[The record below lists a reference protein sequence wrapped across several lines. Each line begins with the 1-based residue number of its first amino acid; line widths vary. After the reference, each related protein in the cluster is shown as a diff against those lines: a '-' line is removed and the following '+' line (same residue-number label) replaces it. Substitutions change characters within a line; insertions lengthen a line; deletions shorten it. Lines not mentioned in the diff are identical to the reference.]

1 MPSATAGPPTNS
13 RSNPT
18 GVSHARH
25 HQPRQW
31 HPRDQLA
38 RPPVN
43 ALNLELLRALRAAID
58 DSVRDGVR
66 GIVLSGAKGLF
77 SAGVDVPALLA
88 RDRAGVREYWRELFS
103 LCGTLARAPI
113 PLVAAIT
120 GHSPAGGA
128 VLALFCD
135 YRVMAEG
142 PYRIGLNEVQVG
154 LIVPEAIQLALRRVV
169 GTYRAERLLVSGA
182 MLDAADA
189 LACGFVDE
197 LTGVDQVTTRAL
209 HWLGELLA
217 LPPHAMLATRT
228 LAPRRSRRRLCR
240 SGCPAAGRLHRCV
253 LPSTDAGSAAA
264 IGDATQNQK

>member
-1 MPSATAGPPTNS
+1 MLNLTNHDGI
-13 RSNPT
+13 REI
-18 GVSHARH
+18 
-25 HQPRQW
+25 
-31 HPRDQLA
+31 QLA

-43 ALNLELLRALRAAID
+43 ALNLELLRTLRAAVD

-66 GIVLSGAKGLF
+66 GIVLSGAPGLF
-77 SAGVDVPALLA
+77 SAGVDVPALLG
-88 RDRAGVREYWRELFS
+88 RDRAGVLEYWREFFAV
-103 LCGTLARAPI
+103 CATLARAPI

-169 GTYRAERLLVSGA
+169 GTYRAERLLVAGA
-182 MLDAADA
+182 MIESSQA

-197 LTGVDQVTTRAL
+197 LAGADQVTTRAL
-209 HWLGELLA
+209 HWLGALLA
-217 LPPHAMLATRT
+217 LPPHAMLATRK
-228 LAPRRSRRRLCR
+228 LARADL
-240 SGCPAAGRLHRCV
+240 
-253 LPSTDAGSAAA
+253 AAA
-264 IGDATQNQK
+264 YADPDALPLDDFVEAFFHPQTQAVLQQLVARLKEKK

>member
-1 MPSATAGPPTNS
+1 MLKLT
-13 RSNPT
+13 
-18 GVSHARH
+18 H
-25 HQPRQW
+25 HDSIREI
-31 HPRDQLA
+31 QLA

-43 ALNLELLRALRAAID
+43 ALNLELLRAIRAAVD
-58 DSVRDGVR
+58 DSVREGMR
-66 GIVLSGAKGLF
+66 GIVLSGAPGLF

-88 RDRAGVREYWRELFS
+88 LDRAGVLAYWREFFA
-103 LCGTLARAPI
+103 LCATLARAPI
-113 PLVAAIT
+113 PMVAAIG

-135 YRVMAEG
+135 YRIMAEG

-169 GTYRAERLLVSGA
+169 GSYRAERLLVSGA
-182 MLDAADA
+182 MIDSAAA

-217 LPPHAMLATRT
+217 LPSHAMLATRA
-228 LAPRRSRRRLCR
+228 LARADLLAAYAD
-240 SGCPAAGRLHRCV
+240 PAALPLDGFVDAFFHPQTQAVLQQLVARLRE
-253 LPSTDAGSAAA
+253 
-264 IGDATQNQK
+264 KK

>member
-1 MPSATAGPPTNS
+1 MLNITDHDNAI
-13 RSNPT
+13 REI
-18 GVSHARH
+18 
-25 HQPRQW
+25 
-31 HPRDQLA
+31 QLA

-43 ALNLELLRALRAAID
+43 ALNLELLRTLRSAID
-58 DSVRDGVR
+58 QSVRDGMR

-88 RDRAGVREYWRELFS
+88 RDRAGVREYWRELFAV
-103 LCGTLARAPI
+103 CGTLARAPI

-169 GTYRAERLLVSGA
+169 GPYRAERLLVSGA
-182 MLDAADA
+182 MIEAADA

-197 LTGVDQVTTRAL
+197 LTGVDQVATRAL

-217 LPPHAMLATRT
+217 LPAHAMLATRT
-228 LAPRRSRRRLCR
+228 LARADL
-240 SGCPAAGRLHRCV
+240 AAAYADIDA
-253 LPSTDAGSAAA
+253 LPLEDFTDAFFHPQ
-264 IGDATQNQK
+264 TQAVLHKLVARLKEKK

>member
-1 MPSATAGPPTNS
+1 MLNITNHDNGI
-13 RSNPT
+13 REI
-18 GVSHARH
+18 
-25 HQPRQW
+25 
-31 HPRDQLA
+31 QLA

-43 ALNLELLRALRAAID
+43 ALNLELLRALHAAID
-58 DSVRDGVR
+58 DSVREGVR
-66 GIVLSGAKGLF
+66 GIVLSGAQGLF

-88 RDRAGVREYWRELFS
+88 RDRAGVLEYWRELFS
-103 LCGTLARAPI
+103 LCGAIARSPI

-182 MLDAADA
+182 MIDAAAA

-217 LPPHAMLATRT
+217 LPEHAMLATRT
-228 LAPRRSRRRLCR
+228 LARADL
-240 SGCPAAGRLHRCV
+240 AEAYADLDA
-253 LPSTDAGSAAA
+253 LPLEDFTDAFFHPQ
-264 IGDATQNQK
+264 TQAVLQQLVARLKEKK